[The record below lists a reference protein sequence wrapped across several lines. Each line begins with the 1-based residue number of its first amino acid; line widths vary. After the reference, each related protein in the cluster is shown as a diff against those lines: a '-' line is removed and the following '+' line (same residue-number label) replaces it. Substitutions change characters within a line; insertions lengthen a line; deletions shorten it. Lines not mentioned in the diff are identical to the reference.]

1 MYDKVSKAKLKRIF
15 VFKFAFQLFATPLIA
30 SFLMLTLMFI
40 ALLIVTLAQGNSVK
54 ELIDKNF
61 TIKPGEFDMYNL
73 CLLMGGLSVLPTIL
87 SVIPFTELII
97 DCFSKNDEETK
108 EIYVSKIFFPYELQC
123 VRQSKRFICD
133 TFSKKE
139 NIEVFLY
146 DENKKKYRMFW
157 NENYGDYAMADDV
170 TRADRLKI
178 SYFKHSKIIFK
189 CEKAPDIFAT
199 EKALIKE
206 EPKATVIK
214 QSKKYGKQKD
224 KNKH

>member
-1 MYDKVSKAKLKRIF
+1 MYDKISKAKLKRIF
-15 VFKFAFQLFATPLIA
+15 VFKFAFQLFATPI
-30 SFLMLTLMFI
+30 LTAIFTFAVSFI
-40 ALLIVTLAQGNSVK
+40 ALLIVTLAQGGSVK
-54 ELIDKNF
+54 ELIEKNF
-61 TIKPGEFDMYNL
+61 VIKPGEFDMYEA
-73 CLLMGGLSVLPTIL
+73 CLFMGCLSVLPTIL

-108 EIYVSKIFFPYELQC
+108 EIYVSKVFFPYELQC

-157 NENYGDYAMADDV
+157 NENYGDYAIADDV

-199 EKALIKE
+199 EQALVKE
-206 EPKATVIK
+206 EPKATVK
-214 QSKKYGKQKD
+214 QSKKNGKQQGK
-224 KNKH
+224 KKK

>member
-1 MYDKVSKAKLKRIF
+1 MYDKISKAKLKKIF
-15 VFKFAFQLFATPLIA
+15 LFKLAFQLFMVPIITAI
-30 SFLMLTLMFI
+30 LMLI
-40 ALLIVTLAQGNSVK
+40 IVLLFAIPIRLATGFTFK
-54 ELIDKNF
+54 ELIEMDF
-61 TIKPGEFDMYNL
+61 LIKPGEFDMYNL
-73 CLLMGGLSVLPTIL
+73 CLFMGFLTNSLNIL
-87 SVIPFTELII
+87 SLIPFTELII

-157 NENYGDYAMADDV
+157 NENYGDYAIADDV

-199 EKALIKE
+199 EQALVKE
-206 EPKATVIK
+206 EPKATVK
-214 QSKKYGKQKD
+214 QAKKNGKQK
-224 KNKH
+224 NKKKK